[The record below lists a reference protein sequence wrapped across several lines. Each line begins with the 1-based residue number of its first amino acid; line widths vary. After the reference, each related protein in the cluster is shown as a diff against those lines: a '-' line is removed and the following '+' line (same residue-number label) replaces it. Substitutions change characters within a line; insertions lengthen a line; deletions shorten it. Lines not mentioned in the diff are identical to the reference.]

1 MLTSIQNKSMKVVI
15 INAYEISIVILYL
28 IYKQRNEYLC

>member
-1 MLTSIQNKSMKVVI
+1 MLTFILNMNMKVDTISV
-15 INAYEISIVILYL
+15 YVISIVILYL